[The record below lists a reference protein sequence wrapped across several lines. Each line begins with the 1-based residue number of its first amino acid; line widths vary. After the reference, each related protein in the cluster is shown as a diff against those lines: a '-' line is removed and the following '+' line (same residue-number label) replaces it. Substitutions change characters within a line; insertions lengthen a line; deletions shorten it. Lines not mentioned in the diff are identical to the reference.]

1 MTAFNKVLVANRGAV
16 ASRVIRALRQ
26 LGIAS
31 VAVYS
36 EADRNLPYVAEADQS
51 ARIGPAAPRESYLC
65 VDKILDAARETGA
78 DAIHP
83 GYGFL
88 AENADFAQRVIDAGL
103 CFIGPSPKWIR
114 EMGHKTN
121 ARKLAQ
127 AWGLPTGRGTDVIG
141 VDDPDLHERAAELGF
156 PIMVKPAAGGGGI
169 GMQRVESLAQLDDA
183 LRTARSAAER
193 GFGVGDVYLE
203 KLLVQP
209 RHVEIQ
215 LIGDTHGNVVHLFDR
230 DCSVQR
236 RNQKVIEEAPAP
248 GIAAG
253 QRLQVIAQAA
263 AALAKAGYDN
273 IGTLEMLLSSTGEF
287 SFLEMNTRLQV
298 EHGVT
303 EEVTGVDLVAAQ
315 IRSAA
320 GERLPDILP
329 PSITV
334 RGHAIEARVCAED
347 PLRFFPSTGTL
358 TTFRPP
364 SGEGI
369 RIETGYAEGNAV
381 TPFYDSLIA
390 KVIVRAPTRDAAIGK
405 LGEALAAFDIAGVKT
420 NTPAIQLVL
429 ASDDFKRGK
438 VHTGLMQS
446 CIDAARKSRSNA

>member
-1 MTAFNKVLVANRGAV
+1 MAAFHKVLVANRGAV

-31 VAVYS
+31 VAVHS
-36 EADRNLPYVAEADQS
+36 EADRDLPYVAEADQS
-51 ARIGPAAPRESYLC
+51 VGIGPAAPRESYLC
-65 VDKILDAARETGA
+65 IEKIIDAARETGA

-114 EMGHKTN
+114 EMGHKTH

-156 PIMVKPAAGGGGI
+156 PVMVKPAAGGGGI
-169 GMQRVESLAQLDDA
+169 GMLRVDSLAQLDDA

-215 LIGDTHGNVVHLFDR
+215 LIGDAHGNVAHLFDR

-248 GIAAG
+248 GIAASR
-253 QRLQVIAQAA
+253 RLQVITQAA

-329 PSITV
+329 PSIDV

-358 TTFRPP
+358 ATFRPP

-390 KVIVRAPTRDAAIGK
+390 KVIVHAPTRDAAIGK
-405 LGEALAAFDIAGVKT
+405 LSEALAAFDIAGVKT
-420 NTPAIQLVL
+420 NIPAIQLVL
-429 ASDDFKRGK
+429 ASDDFQQGQ
-438 VHTGLMQS
+438 VHTGLMQA
-446 CIDAARKSRSNA
+446 CIDAAKKSRSST